1 MFKAIQNLYK
11 QRKITTLG
19 VAKAVKKG
27 IITVEQ
33 YKMIVGEDYV

>member
-1 MFKAIQNLYK
+1 MFKAVQNLYR

-27 IITVEQ
+27 IITAEQ